1 MASLL
6 FKNLFSGSKPE
17 NGELTINLNLT
28 IKIEADGS
36 LSVVPTA
43 EKTAAVQEPWPA
55 VPTKKLPEKNDA
67 LIPDFDFG
75 GENSIIDFGKNV

>member
-1 MASLL
+1 MALL
-6 FKNLFSGSKPE
+6 FKNLFGGSKPE

-43 EKTAAVQEPWPA
+43 EKVPDTTRLPA
-55 VPTKKLPEKNDA
+55 KQADEKNKDV

-75 GENSIIDFGKNV
+75 GEDNIIDFGKNV

>member
-6 FKNLFSGSKPE
+6 FKNLFGGSKPE

-43 EKTAAVQEPWPA
+43 EKAADRPA
-55 VPTKKLPEKNDA
+55 VPAKKLPEKND
-67 LIPDFDFG
+67 
-75 GENSIIDFGKNV
+75 V

>member
-6 FKNLFSGSKPE
+6 FRNLFNGSKPE

-36 LSVVPTA
+36 LSVAPTV
-43 EKTAAVQEPWPA
+43 EKTERPVGPATPARKLDDKAEAVI
-55 VPTKKLPEKNDA
+55 PE
-67 LIPDFDFG
+67 LDFG
-75 GENSIIDFGKNV
+75 GEDNIINFGKNV